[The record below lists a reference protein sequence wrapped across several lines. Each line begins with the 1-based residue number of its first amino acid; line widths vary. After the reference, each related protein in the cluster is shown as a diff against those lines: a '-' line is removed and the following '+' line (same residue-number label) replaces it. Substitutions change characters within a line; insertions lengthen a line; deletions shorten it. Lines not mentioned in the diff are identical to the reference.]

1 METREIKLS
10 IETATRWANGSDEEL
25 KALALQTFPE
35 LAKKQLPKSWE
46 ELGNIKG
53 YFIHNNSTVMNLTNI
68 TAIPCNENIYATENI
83 AKSHGKAAAKLSQ
96 LMAVYNDGWVADWN
110 DSNQKK
116 WCLYMVRNKII
127 LQDLSIEKKF
137 LAFKDRETAQ
147 EFYINFKEDIEIYSN
162 Y

>member
-35 LAKKQLPKSWE
+35 LAKKQLPKRWE
-46 ELGNIKG
+46 ELRVIKG
-53 YFIHNNSTVMNLTNI
+53 FFFNNNSNLCTSDSSI
-68 TAIPCNENIYATENI
+68 TDSHNENVYATKNL

-96 LMAVYNDGWVADWN
+96 VMAVYNDGWVADWN
-110 DSNQKK
+110 NPNQTK
-116 WCLYMVRNKII
+116 WCIIYSYYKIRI
-127 LQDLSIEKKF
+127 TIFVGIKQF

-147 EFYINFKEDIEIYSN
+147 EFYINFKEDIEIYFN